1 MNDVSAPSARLMMCV
16 SIEDSAEVHLF
27 ECNPDDTMRQL
38 GVGAYSKFVVQ
49 LDDYEHD
56 EDEDN

>member
-1 MNDVSAPSARLMMCV
+1 MMCV

-56 EDEDN
+56 EDEDD